1 MNVLD
6 NKAAPRV
13 AGLLDKVEAVEDS
26 LLDVVIVHYN
36 TYHDTVKCVTHLIE
50 QGEVSPQNIH
60 VVDNFSPD
68 GSGSR
73 LKQRLPT
80 DVDVILSQNNKGF
93 GAGINI
99 GARAGVAP
107 YILVLNPDCRPE
119 AANLHRILEH
129 FSQHD
134 DVGLVGAELINPDGS
149 LQYSARTFYSAL
161 DIIVRRSFLKNM
173 FPFNRL
179 NLSHLLVHHPR
190 SAPFDVDWVMGTGF
204 VIRRDIFE
212 RVGAMDEAYF
222 LYMDDVDLCAR
233 VHRMGAR
240 VQILPSVKFI
250 HDHRRQSGRNWRWT
264 RSHSMHLASLKLFA
278 KRHGLPLFRRPK
290 IRQCR

>member
-6 NKAAPRV
+6 DKV
-13 AGLLDKVEAVEDS
+13 ALEGDGLLCKVEAPES
-26 LLDVVIVHYN
+26 NLLDVVIVNYN
-36 TYHDTVKCVTHLIE
+36 TYDDTFKCVTHLIA
-50 QGEVSPQNIH
+50 QGEVAPWNIH

-68 GSGSR
+68 GSGQR
-73 LKQRLPT
+73 LKQNLPT
-80 DVDVILSQNNKGF
+80 EVDVILSQINKGF
-93 GAGINI
+93 GAGVNI
-99 GARAGVAP
+99 GARAGIAP
-107 YILVLNPDCRPE
+107 YILVLNPDCLPE

-129 FSQHD
+129 FSQHA

-161 DIIVRRSFLKNM
+161 DVIVRRSSLKRF

-179 NLSHLLVHHPR
+179 NRSHLLMQRPR
-190 SAPFDVDWVMGTGF
+190 AVPFDVDWVIGTGLI
-204 VIRRDIFE
+204 VRRDVFE

-233 VHRMGAR
+233 VHHAGYR
-240 VQILPSVKFI
+240 VQILPTVKFI
-250 HDHRRQSGRNWRWT
+250 HNHRRQSAWNWRWT
-264 RSHSMHLASLKLFA
+264 RAHSIHLTSLKLFA

-290 IRQCR
+290 IRQHP